1 MSVVIRQERAPGLE
15 DVARQ
20 LGVAFALAR
29 DAIDAGEPV
38 VLVVDS
44 PDLLG
49 QGTLTDAAVATG
61 LLGLM
66 RALTFEGGSKGWHVN
81 VVAVERGGE
90 PDPALLAAATS
101 IPTLTG
107 QVLNASAGHIGK
119 IVP

>member
-1 MSVVIRQERAPGLE
+1 MSVVIRQQHSPRLE

-20 LGVAFALAR
+20 LAAAFSLAR
-29 DAIDAGEPV
+29 DAIDTGESV
-38 VLVVDS
+38 VLVVDG

-61 LLGLM
+61 MLGLM

-81 VVAVERGGE
+81 LVAVDPGSE
-90 PDPALLAAATS
+90 PDPALLDAAAS
-101 IPTLTG
+101 IPGLTG
-107 QVLNASAGHIGK
+107 QVLNASTGHTGK

>member
-1 MSVVIRQERAPGLE
+1 MSVIIRQEHCPQLE

-20 LGVAFALAR
+20 LAAAFSLAR
-29 DAIDAGEPV
+29 DAIDTGESV
-38 VLVVDS
+38 VLVVEG

-61 LLGLM
+61 MLGLM

-81 VVAVERGGE
+81 LVAVDPGSE
-90 PDPALLAAATS
+90 PDPALLDAAAS
-101 IPTLTG
+101 IPGLTG
-107 QVLNASAGHIGK
+107 QVLNASAGHTGK

>member
-1 MSVVIRQERAPGLE
+1 MSVVIRQQHCQQLE

-20 LGVAFALAR
+20 LAVAFSLAR
-29 DAIDAGEPV
+29 EAIDTGESV
-38 VLVVDS
+38 VLVVDG

-61 LLGLM
+61 MLGLM

-81 VVAVERGGE
+81 LVAVDPGGDL
-90 PDPALLAAATS
+90 DPALLVAASS
-101 IPTLTG
+101 IPSLTG
-107 QVLNASAGHIGK
+107 QVLNASGGHLGK